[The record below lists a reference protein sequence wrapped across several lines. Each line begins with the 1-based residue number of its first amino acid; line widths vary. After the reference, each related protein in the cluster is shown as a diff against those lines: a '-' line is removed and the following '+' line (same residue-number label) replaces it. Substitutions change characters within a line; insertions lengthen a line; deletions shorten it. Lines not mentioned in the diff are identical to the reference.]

1 MEIFNTLTSVIQ
13 NHIRQIAK
21 TSGLP
26 PGDETLET
34 LATAWVEKEKCFEDG
49 MAEGNLESVPFCS
62 KDDQRGAIVLT
73 YSGSLLNIGPLMDGK
88 RRVEYT
94 SIGLRTDVP
103 ASALEEASVLGS
115 DIETDSAVSF
125 SKGPIQQSSPIYK
138 IAVCAQE
145 LEAEEEE
152 ALLTQI
158 TQDIAEEFVEV
169 NKTII
174 QE

>member
-1 MEIFNTLTSVIQ
+1 METFNSLSPVIQ
-13 NHIRQIAK
+13 NHIKQMAK

-26 PGDETLET
+26 SGDETLET
-34 LATAWVEKEKCFEDG
+34 LALAWLDKMRAFDDG
-49 MAEGNLESVPFCS
+49 ISESELEAVDFFS
-62 KDDQRGAIVLT
+62 KDDKKGAVALT
-73 YSGSLLNIGPLMDGK
+73 YSGSLLNIGPLVEGK
-88 RRVEYT
+88 RRVEYA

-103 ASALEEASVLGS
+103 ASAVEEASILSS
-115 DIETDSAVSF
+115 DGEIDAVISF

-138 IAVCAQE
+138 IAICSEKLDAK
-145 LEAEEEE
+145 EEEE
-152 ALLTQI
+152 LLTCV